1 MRRPALPGHNRN
13 CSAKTAMTDTW
24 PDLAGRIDGKT
35 HVLPVRV
42 YYEDTD
48 FSGVVY
54 HANYLRYCERG
65 RSDFLRLIGVSHSEL
80 HDRDE
85 ASEQRGFAVK
95 DMAIEFVK
103 PARIDDVLE
112 VRTRFTGL
120 GRARFHLA
128 QDISRGEE
136 KLFGATLT
144 AVVID
149 GSGRPR
155 RLTEEMTAAFSTFLS
170 PAD

>member
-1 MRRPALPGHNRN
+1 
-13 CSAKTAMTDTW
+13 MTDAW
-24 PDLAGRIDGKT
+24 PDLAGRIDGKV
-35 HVLPVRV
+35 HRLPVRV

-80 HDRDE
+80 HGGEDAAER
-85 ASEQRGFAVK
+85 RGFAVK
-95 DMAIEFVK
+95 DMEIGFIK

-112 VRTRFTGL
+112 VHTCFAGI
-120 GRARFHLA
+120 GRARFHLG
-128 QDISRGEE
+128 QDIYRGEE

-149 GSGRPR
+149 GTGRPQ
-155 RLTEEMTAAFSTFLS
+155 RLPGDMVAAFSEFLPS
-170 PAD
+170 AD